1 MDEGER
7 PPVTRARET
16 MLPAVITKIVGWAV
30 AVFYDVERTGPE
42 LVSGPVLVTAN
53 HPNALI
59 DPLVIFHTGGRTTRP
74 LAKAPLFEQLFV
86 GTVLKGLGG
95 LPVYRR
101 QDDPELMHL
110 NDRTFD
116 AAIGAL
122 RAGEAVQIYPE
133 GQSHSEPALTRI
145 RTGAARIALMAEDRA
160 EWALGLQ
167 IQPVGLTYTRKHLFR
182 GRAIAAFGLPLSVAP
197 YRELYERDPREAA
210 RALTDEIRGRLEALT
225 LNFEHPGDQE
235 LVDLAERLWAHDK
248 GLVKP
253 RDREVMAERLPRLQR
268 FAEGLR
274 WLRQVDPD
282 RLEGLRRDVDRYVGL
297 IKLLGVQEGD
307 VPSRFRMSSVVRYA
321 FVQLTMLLLVLP
333 VAVVGAAFWAL
344 PYYLTRALVPR
355 FRPKLD
361 QVATYKLSLAILL
374 FPLWIGVIVVIL
386 GMTVSWTWSM
396 GAVLALPL
404 AGLAAV
410 SWRDRGSRVLE
421 DAQIFLRARRRSR
434 AVDRVTELRR
444 RLVADVNDIARLW
457 QEERRDRRE
466 SGAH

>member
-1 MDEGER
+1 
-7 PPVTRARET
+7 
-16 MLPAVITKIVGWAV
+16 MLPAVITKIVGQAV
-30 AVFYDVERTGPE
+30 ALFYDVERTGPE

-122 RAGEAVQIYPE
+122 HAGEAVQIYPE

-145 RTGAARIALMAEDRA
+145 RTGAARIALMAEERA
-160 EWALGLQ
+160 DWALALR
-167 IQPVGLTYTRKHLFR
+167 IQPVGLTYVRKHLFR
-182 GRAIAAFGLPLSVAP
+182 GRAVASFGPPFDVVG
-197 YRELYERDPREAA
+197 YRDLYERDPREAA
-210 RALTDEIRGRLEALT
+210 RELTEEIRRRLEDLT
-225 LNFEHPGDQE
+225 LNFEHPRDQE
-235 LVDLAERLWAHDK
+235 LVDVAERLWARDQ
-248 GLVKP
+248 GLAKA
-253 RDREVMAERLPRLQR
+253 RDRESMAERFPRMRR

-282 RLEGLRRDVDRYVGL
+282 RLDRLRHDMDRYVGL
-297 IKLLGVQEGD
+297 IKLLGVRDGD
-307 VPSRFRMSSVVRYA
+307 VPDEFRTYSVLRYA
-321 FVQLTMLLLVLP
+321 VVQLTMLLLVLP
-333 VAVVGAAFWAL
+333 VAVAGAAYWAT
-344 PYYLTRALVPR
+344 PYYVTRALVPR

-361 QVATYKLSLAILL
+361 QMATYKLSLAILL
-374 FPLWIGVIVVIL
+374 FPLWL
-386 GMTVSWTWSM
+386 GLAGAGLWWWM
-396 GAVLALPL
+396 GWRWALGAMVLLPL

-421 DAQIFLRARRRSR
+421 DARIFLRARRRSNAR
-434 AVDRVTELRR
+434 QRVTELRQ
-444 RLVADVNDIARLW
+444 RLLADVNEVVGLW
-457 QEERRDRRE
+457 QEERRLRGE
-466 SGAH
+466 SGKP